1 MSAIFFCIFF
11 LQPPEAPARTSCHVP
26 LQRTSLLGFL
36 RKKKNCVEQV
46 MSLSILA
53 EVCLQPGRV
62 PGAVLKERIALV
74 QRMSLKARLAS
85 KMSSC
90 ARVQDGSTS
99 NQPFEFNASV
109 DPCRR
114 IHPECN
120 FILNCE
126 LSEVLRMSN
135 YILAGFK

>member
-1 MSAIFFCIFF
+1 MFT
-11 LQPPEAPARTSCHVP
+11 ARQSP
-26 LQRTSLLGFL
+26 WR
-36 RKKKNCVEQV
+36 
-46 MSLSILA
+46 
-53 EVCLQPGRV
+53 CLKREDRSGLTYV
-62 PGAVLKERIALV
+62 SEG
-74 QRMSLKARLAS
+74 SSAS

-120 FILNCE
+120 FILNCK